1 MVRPQIP
8 PIHAAACALA
18 VFVLIEASLVP
29 LSQMAGT
36 SFVAGDKVNIY
47 AVLTALADWSACVAC
62 VLIGMKLSRSKP
74 VVTATFLALTLAVW
88 HLVMIFVLFNFA
100 QVLQVAKDAIVPDS
114 IIYYGGL
121 LATGAVLVLC
131 YERRTLKGTQANRRA
146 LAELAKPSV
155 YGQAL
160 TSAGLDGGPD
170 NRLAQSL
177 HAKASKLKDLPR
189 TMELS
194 EAEERSASFFDL
206 DLILLE
212 DELLKIKPDRDAYIS
227 ALRLGIAIEKDLG
240 YVNCRART
248 FTFAE
253 LMKDVCTRLS
263 VTLGGENEWLTL
275 AEGFRYYGQEDR
287 LERRTK
293 IAAYE
298 DYLLA
303 CQFNHALAETE
314 GMVQEEGQ
322 GQSDHTDS
330 GTKILAVMK

>member
-1 MVRPQIP
+1 MVRPQIH
-8 PIHAAACALA
+8 PIYAVACALVVFA
-18 VFVLIEASLVP
+18 VIESTLVP
-29 LSQMAGT
+29 LAELGRLSSQ
-36 SFVAGDKVNIY
+36 AGDKVNLY
-47 AVLTALADWSACVAC
+47 ALLTALADWSACFAC
-62 VLIGMKLSRSKP
+62 VLVGMKLSRSKP
-74 VVTATFLALTLAVW
+74 VITATFLALILAVW
-88 HLVMIFVLFNFA
+88 HLAMIFALFNFA
-100 QVLQVAKDAIVPDS
+100 QVLGDAIVPNS
-114 IIYYGGL
+114 IIYYGGIL
-121 LATGAVLVLC
+121 VTGAVLVLG

-160 TSAGLDGGPD
+160 TTAGLDSG
-170 NRLAQSL
+170 LAQSL
-177 HAKASKLKDLPR
+177 NAKAAKAYAMPR
-189 TMELS
+189 SMELS

-212 DELLKIKPDRDAYIS
+212 DELLKIKPDRHAYMS

-253 LMKDVCTRLS
+253 LMRDVCTRLS
-263 VTLGGENEWLTL
+263 VTLGGEDEWLTV
-275 AEGFRYYGQEDR
+275 ADGFKFYGQEDR

-298 DYLLA
+298 DYLIA
-303 CQFNHALAETE
+303 CQFNSAVVDAEAVVEQEDE
-314 GMVQEEGQ
+314 GHP
-322 GQSDHTDS
+322 DHTDS